1 MRLNKLIFSNQPYFR
16 GWRHV
21 FFWLAR
27 FSMIFIYSYGVAF
40 FCFLTNGDT
49 YFLKNIRECFE
60 VGSFRMAVD
69 ISYCYQAAYRLIPD
83 YLFKK
88 KYWLF
93 CIILAGITLA
103 SWAAVTFFSIQY
115 YSLLAQPELAMN
127 HTIWYQSIHFIL
139 GGPPVVCAAFL
150 AIKMLKTWYQK
161 EEEKT
166 AITSENAS
174 AELQL
179 LKAQIH
185 PHFLFNTLNNIYS
198 FTLAGHPQAAALADR
213 LSGMMDYMDTG
224 VEKDLVPVEKEI
236 QLIRDYI
243 SLEQVRYDERL
254 EISVEI
260 DGDFE
265 NKYIAPLLMIPFAE
279 NCFKHGASQIRGKQ
293 WISLKITT
301 GNGKLYFDLGN
312 SKPSTTV
319 VGNVRKGIGLRNVKK
334 RLELIYPGQHV
345 LRTETT
351 DSVYQVHLEVTL
363 QDKTELSRRDQT
375 VHPKQTFSYA

>member
-1 MRLNKLIFSNQPYFR
+1 MNKLIFSNQPYYR
-16 GWRHV
+16 IWRHV
-21 FFWLAR
+21 LFWFAR
-27 FSMIFIYSYGVAF
+27 FSLIFVYSYGVAF
-40 FCFLTNGDT
+40 YCFLTSGDA
-49 YFLKNIRECFE
+49 YFLKDLKECFE
-60 VGSFRMAVD
+60 VGSFRVGVD
-69 ISYCYQAAYRLIPD
+69 MGFSYLVAYWLIPN

-115 YSLLAQPELAMN
+115 YSLFAQQGLK
-127 HTIWYQSIHFIL
+127 IYYSLWYQSIHFIL
-139 GGPPVVCAAFL
+139 GGPPIVCAAFL
-150 AIKMLKTWYQK
+150 AIKMLKTWYEK

-166 AITSENAS
+166 AITRAHAC

-198 FTLAGHPQAAALADR
+198 FTLVGHPQAAALADR

-243 SLEQVRYDERL
+243 TLEQVRYDERL

-260 DGDFE
+260 NGDFE
-265 NKYIAPLLMIPFAE
+265 NKVIAPLLLIPFAE
-279 NCFKHGASQIRGKQ
+279 NCFKHGASQVRGKQ
-293 WISLKITT
+293 WIKLRITT
-301 GNGKLYFDLGN
+301 VNDKLYFELSN
-312 SKPSTTV
+312 SKPATS
-319 VGNVRKGIGLRNVKK
+319 GAGQLRKGIGLRNVKK

-351 DSVYQVHLEVTL
+351 DSVYRVHLEVTL
-363 QDKTELSRRDQT
+363 QDSTELSPVDPQ
-375 VHPKQTFSYA
+375 QTFSYA

>member
-1 MRLNKLIFSNQPYFR
+1 MNKLIFSNQPYYR
-16 GWRHV
+16 IWRHV
-21 FFWLAR
+21 LFWFAR
-27 FSMIFIYSYGVAF
+27 FSLIFVYSYGVAF
-40 FCFLTNGDT
+40 YCFLTSGDS
-49 YFLKNIRECFE
+49 YFLKNLKECFE
-60 VGSFRMAVD
+60 VGSFRVGVD
-69 ISYCYQAAYRLIPD
+69 IGFSYLVTYWLIPN

-115 YSLLAQPELAMN
+115 YSLLAQQDLKIYYS
-127 HTIWYQSIHFIL
+127 IWYQSIHFVL

-150 AIKMLKTWYQK
+150 AIKMLKTWYEK

-166 AITSENAS
+166 AITRAHAC

-198 FTLAGHPQAAALADR
+198 FTLVGHPQAAALADR

-243 SLEQVRYDERL
+243 TLEQVRYDERL

-265 NKYIAPLLMIPFAE
+265 NKVIAPLLLIPFAE
-279 NCFKHGASQIRGKQ
+279 NCFKHGASQVRGKQ
-293 WISLKITT
+293 WIKLRITT
-301 GNGKLYFDLGN
+301 GNDKLYFELSN
-312 SKPSTTV
+312 SKPATSGT
-319 VGNVRKGIGLRNVKK
+319 GQLRKGIGLRNVKK

-351 DSVYQVHLEVTL
+351 DSVYRVHLEVTL
-363 QDKTELSRRDQT
+363 QDSTELSSVDPQ
-375 VHPKQTFSYA
+375 QTFSYA

>member
-1 MRLNKLIFSNQPYFR
+1 MNKLIFSNQPYYR
-16 GWRHV
+16 IWRHV
-21 FFWLAR
+21 LFWFAR
-27 FSMIFIYSYGVAF
+27 FSLIFVYSYGVAF
-40 FCFLTNGDT
+40 YCFLTSGDS
-49 YFLKNIRECFE
+49 YFLKNLKECFE
-60 VGSFRMAVD
+60 VGSFRVGVD
-69 ISYCYQAAYRLIPD
+69 IGFSYLVTYWLIPN

-115 YSLLAQPELAMN
+115 YSLLAQQDLKIYYS
-127 HTIWYQSIHFIL
+127 IWYQSIHFVL

-150 AIKMLKTWYQK
+150 AIKMLKTWYEK

-166 AITSENAS
+166 AITRAHAC

-198 FTLAGHPQAAALADR
+198 FTLVGHPQAAALADR

-243 SLEQVRYDERL
+243 TLEQVRYDERL

-265 NKYIAPLLMIPFAE
+265 NKVIAPLLLIPFAE
-279 NCFKHGASQIRGKQ
+279 NCFKHGASQVRGKQ
-293 WISLKITT
+293 WIKLRITT
-301 GNGKLYFDLGN
+301 GNDKIYFELSN
-312 SKPSTTV
+312 SKPATSGT
-319 VGNVRKGIGLRNVKK
+319 GQLRKGIGLRNVKK

-351 DSVYQVHLEVTL
+351 DSVHRVHLEVTL
-363 QDKTELSRRDQT
+363 QDSTELSSVDPQ
-375 VHPKQTFSYA
+375 QTFSYA

>member
-1 MRLNKLIFSNQPYFR
+1 MNKLIFSNQPYYR
-16 GWRHV
+16 IWRHV
-21 FFWLAR
+21 LFWFAR
-27 FSMIFIYSYGVAF
+27 FSLIFVYSYGVAF
-40 FCFLTNGDT
+40 YCFLTSGDS
-49 YFLKNIRECFE
+49 YFLKNLKECFE
-60 VGSFRMAVD
+60 VGSFRVGVD
-69 ISYCYQAAYRLIPD
+69 IGFSYLVAYWLIPN

-115 YSLLAQPELAMN
+115 YSLLAQQDLKIYYS
-127 HTIWYQSIHFIL
+127 IWYQSIHFIL
-139 GGPPVVCAAFL
+139 GGPPIVCAAFL
-150 AIKMLKTWYQK
+150 AIKMLKIWYEK

-166 AITSENAS
+166 AITRAHAC

-198 FTLAGHPQAAALADR
+198 FTLVGHPQAAALADR

-243 SLEQVRYDERL
+243 TLEQVRYDERL

-265 NKYIAPLLMIPFAE
+265 NKVIAPLLLIPFAE
-279 NCFKHGASQIRGKQ
+279 NCFKHGASQVRGKQ
-293 WISLKITT
+293 WIKLRITT
-301 GNGKLYFDLGN
+301 GNDKLYFELSN
-312 SKPSTTV
+312 SKPATSGT
-319 VGNVRKGIGLRNVKK
+319 GQLRKGIGLRNVKK

-351 DSVYQVHLEVTL
+351 DSVYRVHLEVTL
-363 QDKTELSRRDQT
+363 QDSTELSPVDPQ
-375 VHPKQTFSYA
+375 QTFSYA

>member
-1 MRLNKLIFSNQPYFR
+1 MNKLIFSNQPYYR
-16 GWRHV
+16 IWRHV
-21 FFWLAR
+21 LFWFAR
-27 FSMIFIYSYGVAF
+27 FSLIFVYSYGVAF
-40 FCFLTNGDT
+40 YCFLTSGDS
-49 YFLKNIRECFE
+49 YFLKNLKECFE
-60 VGSFRMAVD
+60 VGSFRVGVD
-69 ISYCYQAAYRLIPD
+69 IGFSYLVAYWLIPN

-115 YSLLAQPELAMN
+115 YSLFAQQGLK
-127 HTIWYQSIHFIL
+127 IYYSLWYQSIHFIL
-139 GGPPVVCAAFL
+139 GGPPIVCAAFL
-150 AIKMLKTWYQK
+150 AIKMLKTWYEK

-166 AITSENAS
+166 AITSAHAC

-198 FTLAGHPQAAALADR
+198 FTLVGHPQAVALADR
-213 LSGMMDYMDTG
+213 LSGMMDYMDSG

-243 SLEQVRYDERL
+243 TLEQVRYDERL

-265 NKYIAPLLMIPFAE
+265 NKVIAPLLLIPFAE
-279 NCFKHGASQIRGKQ
+279 NCFKHGASQVRGKQ
-293 WISLKITT
+293 CIKLRITT
-301 GNGKLYFDLGN
+301 GNEKLYFELRN
-312 SKPSTTV
+312 SKPATSGT
-319 VGNVRKGIGLRNVKK
+319 GQLRKGIGLRNVKK

-351 DSVYQVHLEVTL
+351 DSVYRVHLEVTL
-363 QDKTELSRRDQT
+363 QDSTELSPVDPQ
-375 VHPKQTFSYA
+375 QTFSYA

>member
-1 MRLNKLIFSNQPYFR
+1 MNKLIFSNQPYYR
-16 GWRHV
+16 IWRHV
-21 FFWLAR
+21 LFWFAR
-27 FSMIFIYSYGVAF
+27 FSLIFVYSYGVAF
-40 FCFLTNGDT
+40 YCFLTSGDS
-49 YFLKNIRECFE
+49 YFLKNLKECFE
-60 VGSFRMAVD
+60 VGSFRVGVD
-69 ISYCYQAAYRLIPD
+69 IGFSYLVTYWLIPN

-115 YSLLAQPELAMN
+115 YSLLAQQDLKIYYS
-127 HTIWYQSIHFIL
+127 IWYQSIHFVL

-150 AIKMLKTWYQK
+150 AIKMLKTWYEK

-166 AITSENAS
+166 AITRAHAC

-198 FTLAGHPQAAALADR
+198 FTLVGHPQAAALADR

-243 SLEQVRYDERL
+243 TLEQVRYDERL

-265 NKYIAPLLMIPFAE
+265 NKVIAPLLLIPFAE
-279 NCFKHGASQIRGKQ
+279 NCFKHGASQVRGKQ
-293 WISLKITT
+293 WIKLRITT
-301 GNGKLYFDLGN
+301 GNDKLYFELSN
-312 SKPSTTV
+312 SKPATSGT
-319 VGNVRKGIGLRNVKK
+319 GQLRKGIGLRNVKK

-351 DSVYQVHLEVTL
+351 DSVHRVHLEVTL
-363 QDKTELSRRDQT
+363 QDSTELSSVDPQ
-375 VHPKQTFSYA
+375 QTFSYA